1 MRKPPK
7 KIVVATANRHK
18 AAEFSALL
26 SSPGLEFVPLSDF
39 PGAGPVVE
47 DGETLEQN
55 ALKKA
60 RAAAAS
66 TGLWALADDTGL
78 EVEALGGA
86 PGVYSARYAGE
97 GRSGADN
104 NAKLLRALEGVPPE
118 ARRAVFRCVMVLCP
132 PDGPPVT
139 VEGRAPGRILE
150 ELRGAE
156 GFGYDPLFLPD
167 GSASSFAELPPEEKN
182 SISHRAAAVRKML
195 PHLEKLADDQD

>member
-1 MRKPPK
+1 MRKTPR

-18 AAEFSALL
+18 AAELSALL
-26 SSPGLEFVPLSDF
+26 TSPGLEFVPLSDF
-39 PGAGPVVE
+39 PGAGPVEE

-60 RAAAAS
+60 RAAAAA

-97 GRSGADN
+97 TCSYADN
-104 NAKLLRALEGVPPE
+104 NAKLLRALDGVPAE
-118 ARRAVFRCVMVLCP
+118 ARRAAFRCVMALCF
-132 PDGPPVT
+132 PDGRAVT
-139 VEGRAPGRILE
+139 AEGRAPGRILE
-150 ELRGAE
+150 TPRGAD

-167 GSASSFAELPPEEKN
+167 GSDSSFAELPPEKKN
-182 SISHRAAAVRKML
+182 SMSHRHAAVRNIL